1 MTFLL
6 EVLEQHNHSVVFLID
21 AENVILYLFPI
32 FVFTL
37 WSVLF
42 CCGQLSAL
50 KRAKLHVLVRTSA
63 TNFESLFTSSSPW
76 TFLSMEILPA
86 LSFKSVCVSVG
97 PSPEDHRPVFRDLGF
112 RNYIR
117 VANIWQAM
125 KDKIKCCSCPMFNR
139 VLDHLNWYCGAAN
152 DSCSQL
158 DSCDSQ
164 NSVTMQRP

>member
-1 MTFLL
+1 MRLRIFGPIALTFMMTFLL

-32 FVFTL
+32 FVFTR

-42 CCGQLSAL
+42 CYGQLSAL

-86 LSFKSVCVSVG
+86 LSFNSVCVSVG
-97 PSPEDHRPVFRDLGF
+97 PLPEDHRPVFRDFGF

-117 VANIWQAM
+117 LANIWQAV
-125 KDKIKCCSCPMFNR
+125 KDKIKCCSCPMFNEF
-139 VLDHLNWYCGAAN
+139 L
-152 DSCSQL
+152 
-158 DSCDSQ
+158 
-164 NSVTMQRP
+164 TI